1 MNKLTISNI
10 IKGLGISANLKGYRY
25 MVYGIELMTKDTELM
40 DSTMLLYEII
50 AKAFNTS
57 ARQAERSIR
66 QAIEKGWKRAD
77 ADLVKKVFGSSVSA
91 NKLKPTNS
99 EFLVTVA
106 DYVLM
111 KGGDEE

>member
-25 MVYGIELMTKDTELM
+25 MVYGVELMINDIKLM
-40 DSTMLLYEII
+40 DSTMLLYQII

-57 ARQAERSIR
+57 AVQTERSIR
-66 QAIEKGWKRAD
+66 QAIEKGWIRAD
-77 ADLVKKVFGSSVSA
+77 ADLVKKVFGCSVSA
-91 NKLKPTNS
+91 NKIKPTNS

-111 KGGDEE
+111 TGGAE